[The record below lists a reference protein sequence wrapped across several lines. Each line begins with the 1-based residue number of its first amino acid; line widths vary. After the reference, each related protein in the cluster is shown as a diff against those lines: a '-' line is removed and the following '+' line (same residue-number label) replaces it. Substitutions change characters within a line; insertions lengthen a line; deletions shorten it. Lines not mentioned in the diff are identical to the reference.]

1 MKNDEKEYNFEF
13 SEILFL
19 KNHPNMRKIEGEW
32 FLQRS
37 HKYGGDLRNK
47 CFNECKYQKKWVL
60 PEELWTPKN

>member
-19 KNHPNMRKIEGEW
+19 KNHPNMRKIEGER

-37 HKYGGDLRNK
+37 LKV
-47 CFNECKYQKKWVL
+47 ECAVL
-60 PEELWTPKN
+60 KIIVQ